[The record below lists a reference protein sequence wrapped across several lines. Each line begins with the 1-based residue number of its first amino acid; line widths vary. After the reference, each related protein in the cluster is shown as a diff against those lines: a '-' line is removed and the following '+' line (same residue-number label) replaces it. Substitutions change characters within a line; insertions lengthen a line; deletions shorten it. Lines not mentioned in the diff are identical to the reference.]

1 MNFEIWLLL
10 EIFAFIL
17 LFTCFVLNALKGRF
31 EKLKVTWLMPLLAFI
46 LFSALGFAPIT
57 DQYVVESQITDAGDM
72 DPGNFTYEMRVSSS
86 TLEKLLINLMFAGF
100 SLVFTIL
107 WVVEGLTGEI
117 MSFKFSREQVGPSL
131 LSLLDLR
138 LVPLQARGSPSREC

>member
-117 MSFKFSREQVGPSL
+117 MSFKF
-131 LSLLDLR
+131 
-138 LVPLQARGSPSREC
+138 